1 WAGGFLQHSTRTRR
15 ARTRPSAQPSCL
27 WKQSGRF
34 SQAAAAVVAVVA
46 RTNRTDGQD
55 FKLGSNRRLRDSRTT
70 IGLLERSTSIMPP
83 ADLKINTDLAPRPR
97 RSRSVSSDRPS
108 LGGYGGLLSPP
119 VIVSPDPAFIAAS
132 SASQIVTNG
141 LESRARTCFDQH
153 AIEPS
158 GEPAAIAPPALS
170 LINQF
175 LDYVLFNFLSV
186 SRSTS
191 LAALRPAVGEVLRPK
206 LAKEAI
212 AGADQEL
219 HEYLGG
225 GGGGG
230 GEEED
235 MLAMHPGLEPDG
247 GWDLDLVWKRTR
259 LRCMVYSS
267 LGDMEEED
275 EDFYMEREIMNDSPG
290 SANRDLY
297 SPGVVSPAVAIFLT
311 SILEHLGEQVL
322 AVAGQA
328 ASYRWSTQREHE
340 ETEGSHTPADLAE
353 RVGVVVEDTD
363 MERVALD
370 RTLGR
375 LWRGWKKRIRSSPT
389 SAAMAPSSWRDP
401 PRQASCAG
409 SIAPEEAMDAASR
422 EPSAAAT
429 WAENV
434 AAALIPLPLNE
445 NDTREIEI
453 PGLARQSDDE
463 ASSAS
468 EDEVTRLP
476 RRPRSMMHVTP
487 GCLSPAASPS
497 KRECPALAAS
507 GSRHRSNSLPS
518 ALPLSPQSAP
528 RQKPPVAEWSAGAA
542 LATQAPQEPVVTA
555 RVPAAEPSV
564 ADQERAADGNEGV
577 GAGMAPVVAAIG
589 ATAVAAIVAAAYGEA
604 PPHPGVADP
613 DDHEGEDFLEEPQI
627 MTSSRVPIFGGVSA
641 DDGRGTLT
649 RRSSDR
655 SPSNHSLRVIELT
668 RSRNGSTD
676 VSDHVVV
683 ARPMMVSRPSS
694 LSSPVVSEVAPRM
707 GSPISRAPTASPIPR
722 QGSSSSRR
730 RARNST
736 GESISE
742 VDEKQLADLDPAT
755 PILADD
761 TTDPDHV
768 PAVQTP
774 SSFYD
779 EAPTFFG
786 LAPAPVSRAARGV
799 TRAPLIE
806 EPTPQLCSAL
816 TDGSQTAA
824 SPGAPPLTP
833 LRDMVEGARETSGRL
848 SPQAPSI
855 GAHSV
860 HDKAPSPHSPSAST
874 SMTPYYRLAAPVDS
888 QAPHRESPGLR
899 PFSPRTGAPESTG
912 KGQRSL
918 HTSGSWSSSSSQK
931 VRAVRTSNESVARSV
946 DPKGQSFEDLMRS
959 DQTIQYTL
967 TSQNM
972 QDIEASPDS
981 PRYNPPLPRTP
992 IHHSNSSSL
1001 ASFTKGTGLK
1011 SSPQSSKSLG
1021 LFEPLSRPQFGNAGS
1036 RLRPKAPQAR
1046 DARVDRDSI
1055 SDFAEFIRST
1065 GPANSYETA
1074 PTRPPALNRSA
1085 NGAPR
1090 NFSVSGSPRVG
1101 PASSVPKRAA
1111 SSAGRSKLQA
1121 RDAAVPRDD
1130 SVSDLID
1137 FVRSGPQLERQ
1148 DHRIPRT
1155 VAPFRS
1161 TMDSDQMAGAI
1172 GGKAIDASL
1181 PDLHFSP
1188 SAFADGPDVRASKG
1202 TSLTGSVNSQS
1213 ALLGSSRKPPTPK
1226 SQNTFEEQDMMPK
1239 RKTRRIRDPYAVDYS
1254 GEEDDDSPPA
1264 RPQPIKEESLADF
1277 LRNVPPP
1284 PAPVS
1289 ESASQPGSSKL
1300 KKKPSSTS
1308 LIARFGRNGSASGPS
1323 GPPTAQSKSTESPR
1337 TRKASSHT
1345 PIAAKYSITPYQK
1358 PRNPNS
1364 APQLDSAGRSNSKV
1378 AQKSYQPRE
1387 AAYTARS
1394 QTSDLA
1400 SFLLSSEPPSNR
1412 QTQSQVSPPAL
1423 QKEETS
1429 AFSRIFGRKKAH

>member
-1 WAGGFLQHSTRTRR
+1 MS
-15 ARTRPSAQPSCL
+15 
-27 WKQSGRF
+27 
-34 SQAAAAVVAVVA
+34 
-46 RTNRTDGQD
+46 
-55 FKLGSNRRLRDSRTT
+55 
-70 IGLLERSTSIMPP
+70 P

-108 LGGYGGLLSPP
+108 LGGSGGLLSPP
-119 VIVSPDPAFIAAS
+119 IIVSPDPAFIAAA
-132 SASQIVTNG
+132 SASQIVTTG
-141 LESRARTCFDQH
+141 LESWARTCGDQP
-153 AIEPS
+153 AR
-158 GEPAAIAPPALS
+158 EPAAQTGWIAPPALS
-170 LINQF
+170 RINQF
-175 LDYVLFNFLSV
+175 LDYVLFNVLSA
-186 SRSTS
+186 SRSTA
-191 LAALRPAVGEVLRPK
+191 LAALRPAVVEVLKPK
-206 LAKEAI
+206 LAQEAI

-230 GEEED
+230 AQQEEEEEEEETRR
-235 MLAMHPGLEPDG
+235 AIPTELEPDG
-247 GWDLDLVWKRTR
+247 SWDVDLVWRRTR

-275 EDFYMEREIMNDSPG
+275 EDFYMERELMNDSPG
-290 SANRDLY
+290 SSHRDLY

-311 SILEHLGEQVL
+311 SILEHMGERVL

-328 ASYRWSTQREHE
+328 ASHRLSTKRAHAAED
-340 ETEGSHTPADLAE
+340 GSHPPAEMAE
-353 RVGVVVEDTD
+353 RVVVEDTD

-375 LWRGWKKRIRSSPT
+375 LWRGWKKRVRSSPT
-389 SAAMAPSSWRDP
+389 SAAMAPR
-401 PRQASCAG
+401 SCGREPTRHARRAG
-409 SIAPEEAMDAASR
+409 SRAPAGGSDESSR
-422 EPSAAAT
+422 EPAAAAT
-429 WAENV
+429 WAAHES
-434 AAALIPLPLNE
+434 AARIPLPLN
-445 NDTREIEI
+445 DHDIREIEI
-453 PGLARQSDDE
+453 PGLARQSDDGE
-463 ASSAS
+463 SSAS
-468 EDEVTRLP
+468 EDEATQLP
-476 RRPRSMMHVTP
+476 RRPQSMMHLLP
-487 GCLSPAASPS
+487 AGHRRPAAPPARRERPAPAASGGRDRAHS
-497 KRECPALAAS
+497 F
-507 GSRHRSNSLPS
+507 PS
-518 ALPLSPQSAP
+518 ALPLPRPSAKRQQPPRAEWVAGADLATHPTAAPGETAEVSAAAAPGITAAGPAPATTAGGRAGVTTGVAARGAPASAGSLAAAEGQAP
-528 RQKPPVAEWSAGAA
+528 RTSSAEG
-542 LATQAPQEPVVTA
+542 
-555 RVPAAEPSV
+555 
-564 ADQERAADGNEGV
+564 
-577 GAGMAPVVAAIG
+577 
-589 ATAVAAIVAAAYGEA
+589 
-604 PPHPGVADP
+604 

-641 DDGRGTLT
+641 DDGRGTVS

-668 RSRNGSTD
+668 RSRNGATD
-676 VSDHVVV
+676 GADHGV
-683 ARPMMVSRPSS
+683 ARPILVSRSGS
-694 LSSPVVSEVAPRM
+694 VSSPVWAEVAPRL
-707 GSPISRAPTASPIPR
+707 GSPVSRAPTASPIPR
-722 QGSSSSRR
+722 QGSSASSRR
-730 RARNST
+730 RARNSS
-736 GESISE
+736 GDSISE
-742 VDEKQLADLDPAT
+742 VDEKQRADLDPAT
-755 PILADD
+755 PSRADD
-761 TTDPDHV
+761 TVDQDPVDQDPV

-799 TRAPLIE
+799 AGAPLIE
-806 EPTPQLCSAL
+806 EPDPPRCPAP
-816 TDGSQTAA
+816 TDGSHPAA
-824 SPGAPPLTP
+824 NTRAPPLTP
-833 LRDMVEGARETSGRL
+833 LRDLVEGARDTLERG
-848 SPQAPSI
+848 SPRVQSAGAGGAGDQAPSQ
-855 GAHSV
+855 
-860 HDKAPSPHSPSAST
+860 HSPSLST
-874 SMTPYYRLAAPVDS
+874 STTPYYRLAAPVDP
-888 QAPHRESPGLR
+888 QAPSRESPGLR
-899 PFSPRTGAPESTG
+899 PFSPRTGAAESTT
-912 KGQRSL
+912 KGQRAL

-981 PRYNPPLPRTP
+981 PRYNTPRANHGERTP

-1001 ASFTKGTGLK
+1001 GSFTKVTGLK
-1011 SSPQSSKSLG
+1011 SSPQSSKSVG

-1036 RLRPKAPQAR
+1036 RLRPKAPRAR

-1074 PTRPPALNRSA
+1074 PTRPPAMNRSA

-1090 NFSVSGSPRVG
+1090 NLSVSSSPRAGG
-1101 PASSVPKRAA
+1101 PAASGPKRAA
-1111 SSAGRSKLQA
+1111 SSAGRSRLQA
-1121 RDAAVPRDD
+1121 RDAVVPRDD

-1172 GGKAIDASL
+1172 GGRAIDASL
-1181 PDLHFSP
+1181 SDLHFSQA
-1188 SAFADGPDVRASKG
+1188 AFADGPDLRTSKG

-1226 SQNTFEEQDMMPK
+1226 SQNTCEEQDVMPK

-1254 GEEDDDSPPA
+1254 GEEDEDSPPA

-1289 ESASQPGSSKL
+1289 GSASEPGSSKI

-1308 LIARFGRNGSASGPS
+1308 LMARFGRNGSASGPS
-1323 GPPTAQSKSTESPR
+1323 GPPTPPAHSRSTEPPKTR
-1337 TRKASSHT
+1337 TAASHT

-1358 PRNPNS
+1358 PRNPNY
-1364 APQLDSAGRSNSKV
+1364 AAQPDLAGRTNSRV

-1400 SFLLSSEPPSNR
+1400 SFLLSSEPPSSG
-1412 QTQSQVSPPAL
+1412 QTQPQASAPAL
-1423 QKEETS
+1423 QKDETS
-1429 AFSRIFGRKKAH
+1429 AFLRIFGRKKAH